1 MPGGYRRRCPPRRG
15 RKPLGS
21 PFMAP
26 VRHPG
31 GVSHRLVLASASPA
45 RRRVLAEAG
54 FPADIR
60 GSVNSV
66 YGVFGL
72 AVLGITLLL
81 LGSLLLGIRRTQMP
95 ENRWKRAMRF
105 LPAGIGLGFVLTFTL
120 SATRQLS
127 PSAASWT
134 TVVLLCAAVAFA
146 VGYFLPIGVAD
157 DQEST
162 SDVDSADGE
171 VDDDTEVLETVDADL
186 ATAGGA
192 AGTAGHSTGH
202 YWTSGSQGQPG
213 LDEPDA
219 GGDDW

>member
-1 MPGGYRRRCPPRRG
+1 
-15 RKPLGS
+15 
-21 PFMAP
+21 
-26 VRHPG
+26 
-31 GVSHRLVLASASPA
+31 
-45 RRRVLAEAG
+45 
-54 FPADIR
+54 
-60 GSVNSV
+60 
-66 YGVFGL
+66 
-72 AVLGITLLL
+72 
-81 LGSLLLGIRRTQMP
+81 
-95 ENRWKRAMRF
+95 MRF